1 MERILICIRTLVSN
15 VVLPYTALTIE
26 RRYTMDSPSPATK
39 TDKKVPNITVFSIVN
54 GSVIS
59 LRVPAG
65 SRKEIQARAMRK
77 LNSVLR

>member
-1 MERILICIRTLVSN
+1 
-15 VVLPYTALTIE
+15 
-26 RRYTMDSPSPATK
+26 MDSPSPATK